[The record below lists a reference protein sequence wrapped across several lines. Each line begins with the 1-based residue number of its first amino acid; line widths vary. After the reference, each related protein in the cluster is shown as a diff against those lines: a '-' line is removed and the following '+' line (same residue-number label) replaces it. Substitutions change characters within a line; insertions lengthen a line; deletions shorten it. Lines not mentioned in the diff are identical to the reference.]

1 MARRVGEPEKKR
13 RDLLGIRLHRP
24 HQRLRRHDHPSPCRQ
39 GRHHRAQTGGQG
51 TAAGAILAGACLG
64 RRILDEPTRP
74 YRLRQPGGLPLL
86 GRSREELLSLSIPD
100 IDPLFPKE
108 AWAAHWEELKAR
120 GSMSI
125 ETQHQ
130 TKQGEVFPVEV
141 TTNYLE
147 FDGKEYSFAF
157 ARDISERKRAE

>member
-1 MARRVGEPEKKR
+1 RAEKE
-13 RDLLGIRLHRP
+13 LRLTKSSLENASDAVFWIDPQAHIVYVN
-24 HQRLRRHDHPSPCRQ
+24 QAACRS
-39 GRHHRAQTGGQG
+39 
-51 TAAGAILAGACLG
+51 
-64 RRILDEPTRP
+64 
-74 YRLRQPGGLPLL
+74 L

-108 AWAAHWEELKAR
+108 AWAAVWVELKAR
-120 GSMSI
+120 GSMSF

-130 TKQGEVFPVEV
+130 TKQGRVFPVEV

-157 ARDISERKRAE
+157 ARDISERKQAEKSLREANELIKAVV